1 MKEDCG
7 TVLALR
13 PGEHRGGQMSRRKF
27 SAEPAYLVIP
37 SDYLAARLTQTNGKM
52 NPAGVG
58 MAVHTYP
65 NLASLQE

>member
-13 PGEHRGGQMSRRKF
+13 PGEHRGGLMSRRKF

-37 SDYLAARLTQTNGKM
+37 SDYLAARLTSDRLN
-52 NPAGVG
+52 A
-58 MAVHTYP
+58 
-65 NLASLQE
+65 E